1 MAKKS
6 LYRDEIN
13 DDYKWRLE
21 DMIASEST
29 WEDAFK
35 EVTSLSDEMLKFTGQ
50 LAKSS
55 DILLECLTKRDTLL
69 NKLTTIYV
77 YSHMRFH
84 ENTNNSNSQSKVEKV
99 KSLNVTVMSS
109 LSFIEPEISLI
120 PEKTLKKYISS
131 SKGLLLY
138 EHYFNNLIRK
148 KKHILS
154 PEQEILLAEAQ
165 NLGQG
170 PQTIFSMFNDA
181 DIEFP
186 TIKDENG
193 DEVELTKGRYIT
205 FLESSDR
212 RVRKE
217 AFIALYSSYSKYK
230 NTLASIYYANI
241 KKDVFFMKARKYQ
254 STCEAS
260 LFKNNISTDVYKQLI
275 TTVNNFLP
283 LMHRYVSIRKKKLGL
298 SELHMYDLYT
308 PIVDDINIEVS
319 FDKAKETVLKAL
331 EPLGKEYIGILKDGF
346 KNKWIDVYENKG
358 KRSGAYSWGTYS
370 THPFVL
376 LNYQDNVNNMFTLAH
391 EMGHALHTYYSN
403 KAQPYIYAN
412 YPIFLAEVASTVNE
426 ALLMEYLLR
435 TTTDKNQRLYLIN
448 YFMEQFRGTLYRQ
461 TMFAEFELMTHELV
475 EKGEALTADKLNS
488 LYLDLN
494 KRYYGDEIII
504 DEEISIEWARIPH
517 FYMNYYVYQYAT
529 GYCSAITLSKKI
541 LEEGMPAV
549 NKYLDFLKSGSSDYP
564 LNILESAGVD
574 ITTHKPFEKA
584 LDVFKELLDE
594 METTL

>member
-6 LYRDEIN
+6 LYRGEIN

-21 DMIASEST
+21 DMIASESN

-131 SKGLLLY
+131 NKGLLLY

-331 EPLGKEYIGILKDGF
+331 EPLGKEYIDILKDGF

-426 ALLMEYLLR
+426 ALLMEYLLK

-494 KRYYGDEIII
+494 KKYYGDEIII

-541 LEEGMPAV
+541 LEEGTPAV
-549 NKYLDFLKSGSSDYP
+549 DKYLDFLKSGSSDYP

-584 LDVFKELLDE
+584 LDVFKGLLDE